1 MRIARSLRRPAIV
14 LGGILV
20 IVALLAW
27 LMGAFGHRTPPGAG
41 TPPSQPPLA
50 GTPFPVTMS
59 RRPRYEDAVGTV
71 RAIHE
76 TVVAS
81 RLLGRVGS
89 LAITRAGQPVHA
101 DDVLAELEAS
111 DLRAIAEQ
119 ARAAQTVAAT
129 HRDKARL
136 DLARTEQLVQQ
147 GAAPGDRRDTDRAA
161 LAAAEAELAAAAQQ
175 VAAADSAVRF
185 ATIRAPIDG
194 IVVDKLVQLGDV
206 VQPGQ
211 AICTLYDP
219 TRLQLVAVVREELAG
234 RLQLGQEI
242 DVTLE
247 ALGKACR
254 GRVAEI
260 VPTTNAQSRSFEVK
274 ITGPCQP
281 GIVTGM
287 FGRVHIPL
295 GDVEELRVPTRAV
308 RSTGQLDFV
317 DVVEGGVAR
326 RRYVRLGTRDSE
338 TVQVLSGLR
347 VGETVL
353 LGSGG

>member
-1 MRIARSLRRPAIV
+1 MRIPRSLRRLAIV

-27 LMGAFGHRTPPGAG
+27 LMGAFGTRTPPGPG
-41 TPPSQPPLA
+41 TPPPHPPLA
-50 GTPFPVTMS
+50 GTPWTVTMS
-59 RRPRYEDAVGTV
+59 RRPRHEDAVGTV
-71 RAIHE
+71 RAIHQ

-81 RLLGRVGS
+81 RLLGRVSS

-101 DDVLAELEAS
+101 DEVLAELEAS
-111 DLRAIAEQ
+111 DLRAVAEQ

-194 IVVDKLVQLGDV
+194 IVVDKLVQPGDV

-247 ALGKACR
+247 ALGKSCR

-274 ITGPCQP
+274 ITGPCQQ
-281 GIVTGM
+281 GVVTGM

-317 DVVEGGVAR
+317 DVAEDGVAR
-326 RRYVRLGTRDSE
+326 RRYVRLGTRDAE